1 MPAQNIGTIDLLAE
15 SEPFDDA
22 RLPISAE
29 VDDRW
34 RGRAITGAG
43 LLTRASSALIL
54 TGEDAPAVSLLTI
67 GRVAFYFRTDV
78 AGDVT
83 EWHVSL
89 DGEGWNRVF

>member
-1 MPAQNIGTIDLLAE
+1 MPAQNIGTIDLLADT
-15 SEPFDDA
+15 EPFDDA

-43 LLTRASSALIL
+43 LLKIASSALVI
-54 TGEDAPAVSLLTI
+54 TGEDAPAASLLTA
-67 GRVAFYFRTDV
+67 GRVAFYFRTDT

-89 DGEGWNRVF
+89 DGESWNQVF

>member
-15 SEPFDDA
+15 SESFDEA

-43 LLTRASSALIL
+43 LLKIASSALVL
-54 TGEDAPAVSLLTI
+54 TGEDAPAAC
-67 GRVAFYFRTDV
+67 AF
-78 AGDVT
+78 
-83 EWHVSL
+83 
-89 DGEGWNRVF
+89 DGGAACVLFPYKL